1 MQILAYE
8 SSLDQFGPYRWFC
21 MENAGHYSS
30 FTTVNV
36 AKMYPS
42 LVANGFNWSFKLV
55 IQLSWSIQ
63 PIIVASLRTKES
75 LFGLVCL

>member
-1 MQILAYE
+1 MFDANQK
-8 SSLDQFGPYRWFC
+8 SSLGQFGPYRWFY
-21 MENAGHYSS
+21 MINAGHYSS

-36 AKMYPS
+36 TKIYPA

-55 IQLSWSIQ
+55 NQLSLSIQ